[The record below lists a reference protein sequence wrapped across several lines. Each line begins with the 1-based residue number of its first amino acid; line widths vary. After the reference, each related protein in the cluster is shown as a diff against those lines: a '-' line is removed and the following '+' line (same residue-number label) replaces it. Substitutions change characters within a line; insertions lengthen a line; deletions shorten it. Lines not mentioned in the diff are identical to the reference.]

1 MMPGRRPGTSRR
13 TLRLLHT
20 SDVHIGEDLTTG
32 ERLGGLRSV
41 VDVAKG
47 RSVDALLIV
56 GDLFDESRVPEEQ
69 IDDAIA
75 ELARLDIPT
84 IITCGNH
91 DALGPPSIHDR
102 LVLSDAGEH
111 IRFAAAPEGQHMV
124 FEEIE
129 LAVWSRGMVAH
140 TPDNLPLEGYTP
152 HPGDLWRVVLAHG
165 HHVADAKEDAHRSSR
180 ISTAEIAALE
190 CDYLALGHWHR
201 FFDASAGGVA
211 AFYSGSPSES
221 GGSFASVN
229 HITLAAGRGARVERI
244 AIGDPGE

>member
-1 MMPGRRPGTSRR
+1 MSRR
-13 TLRLLHT
+13 TLQLLHT
-20 SDVHIGEDLTTG
+20 SDVHIGEGRTAD
-32 ERLGGLRSV
+32 ERLRGLRGV

-47 RSVDALLIV
+47 RSVDALWIV
-56 GDLFDESRVPEEQ
+56 GDLFDESRVPDEQ
-69 IDDAIA
+69 IDDAVA

-91 DALGPPSIHDR
+91 DSLGAPSVHDR
-102 LVLSDAGEH
+102 LALSDAGEH
-111 IRFAAAPEGQHMV
+111 IRFAAAPRGEHIV

-129 LAVWSRGMVAH
+129 LAVWSRGMVEH
-140 TPDNLPLEGYTP
+140 TADNLPLDGYTP

-165 HHVADAKEDAHRSSR
+165 HHVADAKDDSHRSSR
-180 ISTAEIAALE
+180 ISVADIAALE

-201 FFDASAGGVA
+201 FFDASVGGVP

-229 HITLAAGRGARVERI
+229 HITLRAGRSARVERV
-244 AIGDPGE
+244 AIRDADT